1 MNGFEM
7 RQNIKIKEYLN
18 RNKPK
23 PHSPLPVDVLLQ
35 KNQHTLVV
43 MTPDEFWDFFVRY
56 YKKKGLSDNDIV
68 LLVIEKLMAKG
79 HSEANRIK
87 KDWEQNRENIKTA
100 GGFLPMIADAK
111 ALSILAYDMKRG
123 RNLWSKFRIQNTVG
137 TSYIILEGNHRLRN
151 HLTGTRFLANNPKVV
166 SMGLGK
172 TGANKAI
179 RGGGIVTVIFSVFFH
194 GMDQL
199 MNDELTWH
207 HFVGGLAADVV
218 IAAAASGIIWSG
230 LSFTGVAVAG
240 LAIGPLL
247 AIVVVGGLLSYGL
260 SKLFSEDLTSL
271 FVDSLLITE
280 KYYKNRQGLVKS
292 LHIIT
297 TAIAARNIEDG
308 LLKFENKVNSL
319 HYSITYN
326 VQKAN
331 SDPLGY
337 MYKLFNI
344 PDTRGLFK

>member
-43 MTPDEFWDFFVRY
+43 MTPEEFWDFFVKY

-68 LLVIEKLMAKG
+68 LLVIEKLIAKG
-79 HSEANRIK
+79 HNEANRIQ
-87 KDWEQNRENIKTA
+87 KDWDDNRDNIKTA
-100 GGFLPMIADAK
+100 GGFLPTIADAK
-111 ALSILAYDMKRG
+111 VLSILAYDMKRG
-123 RNLWSKFRIQNTVG
+123 GNLWSNFRIQNYAG
-137 TSYIILEGNHRLRN
+137 SSYIILKGNHRLRH
-151 HLTGTRFLANNPKVV
+151 HLTGTRYLANNPKVV

-172 TGANKAI
+172 TGASKAI
-179 RGGGIVTVIFSVFFH
+179 RGGGVVTVIFSVFFH

-207 HFVGGLAADVV
+207 HFVGGLATDVV
-218 IAAAASGIIWSG
+218 IAAAASGIVWSG

-247 AIVVVGGLLSYGL
+247 AIVVLGGLLSYGL
-260 SKLFSEDLTSL
+260 SKLFGEDLSGIL
-271 FVDSLLITE
+271 VDSLLITE
-280 KYYKNRQGLVKS
+280 KYYKNRQGVVKS
-292 LHIIT
+292 LHILTNPIV
-297 TAIAARNIEDG
+297 ARNIEDG
-308 LLKFENKVNSL
+308 LLKFQNKVKSMHNSI
-319 HYSITYN
+319 SYN
-326 VQKAN
+326 VEKAN

-344 PDTRGLFK
+344 PDTRELFK